1 MFNLKRERN
10 YGMPPYPIYQGNPGI
25 IQPMPVMAPGMA
37 PGMMPGS
44 QPGLQQPGCGHQQ
57 PQGSQQSSPNQEIN
71 NLNRRLDN
79 LERRVSE
86 LERTSGT
93 PKPYNNNFTD
103 SNYQMI

>member
-1 MFNLKRERN
+1 
-10 YGMPPYPIYQGNPGI
+10 
-25 IQPMPVMAPGMA
+25 
-37 PGMMPGS
+37 MMSGGPR
-44 QPGLQQPGCGHQQ
+44 LQQPVVVINNPKARHKN
-57 PQGSQQSSPNQEIN
+57 SPNQEIN

-86 LERTSGT
+86 LERTPH